1 MKNWN
6 DKTFLVTILWGF
18 TNLILLSYHNCLLK
32 IVTIF
37 VCHILSLYTLNH
49 HSLSGEIP
57 SLCSNNKRRWRE
69 RSRSRDWE
77 LLHTTWRLAASLPI
91 DIQQSRL
98 FHAYILLASDTAV
111 VSWGRKS
118 LHLRVFLLDL
128 MVNAISVML
137 YYTTLKSLIDELP
150 VISEQAGIFFGNS

>member
-1 MKNWN
+1 MLVWN
-6 DKTFLVTILWGF
+6 SEHFF
-18 TNLILLSYHNCLLK
+18 
-32 IVTIF
+32 
-37 VCHILSLYTLNH
+37 CHILSHHTLNH

-98 FHAYILLASDTAV
+98 FHAYIPESTNYSHFITFSNIGQLLTNLALDRFENSKISTRQSIVNKEMLRCKITKTFEDD
-111 VSWGRKS
+111 RKTET
-118 LHLRVFLLDL
+118 RK
-128 MVNAISVML
+128 
-137 YYTTLKSLIDELP
+137 LKSKKHLTMVMFLC
-150 VISEQAGIFFGNS
+150 